1 MALSGSE
8 ISRIAR
14 LARLE
19 LGPGEE
25 QLYAE
30 QLGRVVDYIDQ
41 IARVEAT
48 LPASPQGPIVRAQ
61 GVPTGRRSDEPAETL
76 DLVDFLRN
84 APAALDRFLVV
95 PQVK

>member
-14 LARLE
+14 LARVE

-41 IARVEAT
+41 IARVEAS
-48 LPASPQGPIVRAQ
+48 LPRTALEPLVGAPRAAGDQ
-61 GVPTGRRSDEPAETL
+61 RSDEPAATL
-76 DLVDFLRN
+76 DLADFLRN

>member
-14 LARLE
+14 LARVE

-25 QLYAE
+25 QLLAE

-48 LPASPQGPIVRAQ
+48 LPDSPQGPIARAQ
-61 GVPTGRRSDEPAETL
+61 GAPAERRSDEPGETL
-76 DLVDFLRN
+76 DLADFLRN